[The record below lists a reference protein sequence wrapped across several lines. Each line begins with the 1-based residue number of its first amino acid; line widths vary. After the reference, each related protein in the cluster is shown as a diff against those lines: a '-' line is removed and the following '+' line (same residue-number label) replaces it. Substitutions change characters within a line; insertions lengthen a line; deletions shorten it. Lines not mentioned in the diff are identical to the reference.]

1 MGRFRDLTGC
11 NFGRL
16 KVIRRGGDYIYPNG
30 RRRPRW
36 ECLCSCGN
44 TTVVSANNLIK
55 GVTTSCG
62 CFQKENMSKL
72 KRKHGGY
79 ADREPLFSIWCGVR
93 KRCLSPKAS
102 NYSNYGGRGISIC
115 KEWKDNYDSF
125 RIWSIKN
132 GYRQGLSLDRIDN
145 NSGYSPENC
154 RWTTPIVQQN
164 NRRSNIN
171 IAYNGETHTLKEW
184 SRIIGISYSTLYQ
197 RYKYGWNIKRMLN
210 IND

>member
-62 CFQKENMSKL
+62 CFQTENMSKL

-102 NYSNYGGRGISIC
+102 NYSNYGGRGIRQKIADGQPRLCSKTIEGLILILHITA
-115 KEWKDNYDSF
+115 K
-125 RIWSIKN
+125 RIPLKN
-132 GYRQGLSLDRIDN
+132 GLEL
-145 NSGYSPENC
+145 
-154 RWTTPIVQQN
+154 
-164 NRRSNIN
+164 
-171 IAYNGETHTLKEW
+171 
-184 SRIIGISYSTLYQ
+184 
-197 RYKYGWNIKRMLN
+197 
-210 IND
+210 